1 MDRSEVLKYLGGSWT
16 RTMELVRGSLSSDIS
31 LLSSTN
37 SSILSH
43 SGKQLRPML
52 CLLMARACGNG
63 QTNSDSECYA
73 AASELLHNA
82 TLLHDDV
89 ADKSAM
95 RRGFPTV
102 ASLLGPSVAVL
113 VGDFWLARAV
123 ELVIATQ
130 HRDSVVKL
138 FSKTLTDLSEGEMLQ
153 LQKAG
158 EGDTTEEDYYRI
170 IYCKT
175 GSLFS
180 ASCVSGAISV
190 GADDFFRNAASN
202 YACAM
207 GKAFQIKDDILD
219 YAGKEELGKP
229 TGADL
234 LERKITLPLLGAM
247 YNASGS
253 GYVREMVK
261 NIPSHPEY
269 VASIREFVFS
279 NGGIEY
285 ASAKLDE
292 FVGDALA
299 ALEVLPDSRDR
310 DFLEEIAR
318 YNSSRTI

>member
-1 MDRSEVLKYLGGSWT
+1 MD
-16 RTMELVRGSLSSDIS
+16 LVRGSLSSDID
-31 LLSSTN
+31 LLRSTN

-52 CLLMARACGNG
+52 CLLMARVCGNG
-63 QTNSDSECYA
+63 TANTDSERFA

-102 ASLLGPSVAVL
+102 ASLLGPSAAVL

-123 ELVIATQ
+123 EMVIGTQ
-130 HRDSVVKL
+130 HRDDVVKL
-138 FSKTLTDLSEGEMLQ
+138 FSRTLSDLSEGEMLQ

-158 EGDTTEEDYYRI
+158 EADTTEDDYYRI

-180 ASCVSGAISV
+180 AACVSGAISA
-190 GADDFFRNAASN
+190 GASESYRKAAAG

-219 YAGKEELGKP
+219 YVGQEELGKP
-229 TGADL
+229 LGADL

-247 YNASGS
+247 ANVSGS
-253 GYVREMVK
+253 EYVREMVRK
-261 NIPSHPEY
+261 VPSHPEY
-269 VASIREFVFS
+269 VHGIREFVFA

-285 ASAKLDE
+285 ASSKLDG
-292 FVGDALA
+292 FVAEAVSALDAF
-299 ALEVLPDSRDR
+299 PDSRDR
-310 DFLEEIAR
+310 DFLAQIAS
-318 YNSSRTI
+318 YNTSRTI